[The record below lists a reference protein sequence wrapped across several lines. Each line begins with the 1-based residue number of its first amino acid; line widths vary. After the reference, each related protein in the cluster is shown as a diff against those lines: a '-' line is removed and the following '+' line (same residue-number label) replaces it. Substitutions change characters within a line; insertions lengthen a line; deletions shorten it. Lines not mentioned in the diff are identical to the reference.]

1 MDRTGL
7 AQPQPQQG
15 VQPGMQNEA
24 PQNAR
29 QLGTLAEAID
39 SLAANPPGLDT
50 QVSERRLANGLR
62 VFVLEDHRA
71 PVIAHSLWY
80 RAGSIDET
88 SGVTGIA
95 HVLEHLMFN
104 STVRYGPGEYDRQM
118 RALGAYTNAHTWT
131 DYTAY
136 TVEAPASRLSEVMAL
151 EAERMTDLLISDAE
165 FAREIR
171 VVMEERRQSL
181 DDDPTG
187 LLYEGLY
194 ATAFHASPQRWPII
208 GWMSDLQT
216 MRADDAR
223 DWYKRWYRPDNATL
237 VVAGD
242 VDPEAVFALA
252 ERHYGGIQQPLAN
265 AAVVDVVAGTDK
277 STVEAR
283 AASVSA
289 SVAAS
294 ASAVPLRRAQ
304 EEPPQRGARRIETLA
319 HTPAALVAIG
329 FKTPRLVDPHT
340 DDDVHAL
347 AVLAELLDWGRVLE
361 TALVRRRR
369 LADETWAF
377 YDYLLRTP
385 GLFIVGA
392 ACAQDVAPERVERAL
407 RAAITDIARD
417 GVDEASLRRVRTQLL
432 SARLYRS
439 DSVFEQADELGRLA
453 TLGFS
458 GALRAIDAK
467 LVAVTAEQI
476 KSVAQR
482 YFSDQTMTVAI
493 LLPDD
498 AQQSEDSDEGDS
510 DENSDDSDGDRQV
523 GNGGEGVHDVEV
535 SNDV

>member
-7 AQPQPQQG
+7 ASPRPRQGPRQRDAQHDAQRVQTRVVSNAQQVSG
-15 VQPGMQNEA
+15 AHAQAVSTAAREA
-24 PQNAR
+24 
-29 QLGTLAEAID
+29 LADAIA
-39 SLAANPPGLDT
+39 SLAAHPPGLDT
-50 QVSERRLANGLR
+50 HVSERVLANGLR

-88 SGVTGIA
+88 SGVTGVA

-136 TVEAPASRLSEVMAL
+136 TVEAPASRLSEVMVL

-208 GWMSDLQT
+208 GWMSDLET
-216 MRADDAR
+216 MCAEDAR
-223 DWYKRWYRPDNATL
+223 DWYRRWYRPDNATL

-242 VDPEAVFALA
+242 VAPDAVFALA
-252 ERHYGGIQQPLAN
+252 EQHYGHIGRPDVN
-265 AAVVDVVAGTDK
+265 VAVATPTPA
-277 STVEAR
+277 ST
-283 AASVSA
+283 
-289 SVAAS
+289 
-294 ASAVPLRRAQ
+294 LRRAQ
-304 EEPPQRGARRIETLA
+304 EEPPQRGPRRIETLA

-329 FKTPRLVDPHT
+329 FKTPRLVDPGT

-392 ACAQDVAPERVERAL
+392 ACAQDVAPARVERAL
-407 RAAITDIARD
+407 RAAIADIAHN
-417 GVDEASLRRVRTQLL
+417 GVDEAALRRVRTQLL

-467 LVAVTAEQI
+467 LLSVTAEQV
-476 KSVAQR
+476 KSVAER

-493 LLPDD
+493 LLPDETLQREGEQADEDGIEDDRD
-498 AQQSEDSDEGDS
+498 A
-510 DENSDDSDGDRQV
+510 SDGKHA
-523 GNGGEGVHDVEV
+523 GVAD
-535 SNDV
+535 DA